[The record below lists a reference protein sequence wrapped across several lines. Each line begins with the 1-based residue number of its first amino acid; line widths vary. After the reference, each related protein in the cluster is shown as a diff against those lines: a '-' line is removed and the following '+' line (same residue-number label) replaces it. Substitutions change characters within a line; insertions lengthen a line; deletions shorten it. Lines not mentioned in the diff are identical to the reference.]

1 MIKIKTYFNDKS
13 KVYIH
18 NYNKNLS
25 KNINDLFV

>member
-13 KVYIH
+13 KDYIQ